1 MAKRNIVIIGA
12 GAAGLMAAV
21 TAAENGAAV
30 TVLEQNDRPG
40 RKIAATGNGKCNFT
54 NMEIPADA
62 YRGTHPE
69 FVRESLEQFPV
80 SRTIQ
85 FFEELGIFPV
95 NRRGCLYPRS
105 GQAQSITDVLCMKAR
120 SLGVKIKTNEKVTS
134 LSSGKK
140 EGHHIWKVHTEGWCY
155 ESDCVILANG
165 SKASSISGSNG
176 SGYVLAESL
185 GHKIIAPLPALVP
198 LKCKGK
204 KFSSWAGTRTEGR
217 ISVFSEGE
225 LLKEEQGELQLT
237 EYGVSGIPVF
247 QVSRYAAK
255 ALSEGKKVQAFLDFL
270 PDYKEDQVQ
279 SLLETRK
286 KQCPYKNQKELF
298 TGLFPEKLV
307 KVLFLQ
313 EDLVSAIKKFP
324 LTVTGTMP
332 LSQAQ
337 VCAGGVDTEEVSS
350 RTLESLL
357 CPGIFFAGELL
368 DIDGACG
375 GYNLQWAWASGAVSG
390 MYAAK
395 PYKTEKGGQDL

>member
-1 MAKRNIVIIGA
+1 MAKRNVVIIGA

-54 NMEIPADA
+54 NMEIPKDA

-69 FVRESLEQFPV
+69 FVREILEQFPV
-80 SRTIQ
+80 SHTIH

-95 NRRGCLYPRS
+95 NKRGCLYPRS

-120 SLGVKIKTNEKVTS
+120 HLGVKIKTNEKVTS

-155 ESDCVILANG
+155 EGDCVILANG
-165 SKASSISGSNG
+165 SKASSISGSDG
-176 SGYVLAESL
+176 SGYILAESL
-185 GHKIIAPLPALVP
+185 GHKIITPLPALVP

-204 KFSSWAGTRTEGR
+204 KFSSWAGTRTEGK
-217 ISVFSEGE
+217 ISVFSEGK

-255 ALSEGKKVQAFLDFL
+255 ALSQEKKVQAFLDFL
-270 PDYKEDQVQ
+270 PDYTEDQVGR
-279 SLLETRK
+279 LLEMRK
-286 KQCPYKNQKELF
+286 EQCPYKNQKELF

-313 EDLVSAIKKFP
+313 EDIISAIKKFP

-332 LSQAQ
+332 FSQAQ
-337 VCAGGVDTEEVSS
+337 VCAGGVATEEVNS

-390 MYAAK
+390 TYAAK
-395 PYKTEKGGQDL
+395 SYETEKGGKDL

>member
-1 MAKRNIVIIGA
+1 MAKRNLVVIGA

-21 TAAENGAAV
+21 TAAENGASV

-54 NMEIPADA
+54 NIEIPADA

-69 FVRESLEQFPV
+69 FVRDALEQFPV
-80 SRTIQ
+80 SQTLQ

-95 NRRGCLYPRS
+95 NRKGCLYPRS
-105 GQAQSITDVLCMKAR
+105 GQAQSITDVLCMKACA
-120 SLGVKIKTNEKVTS
+120 LGVKIKTNEKVTS
-134 LSSGKK
+134 LSREQKNGYN
-140 EGHHIWKVHTEGWCY
+140 IWKVHTEGWCY
-155 ESDCVILANG
+155 EGDCVILANG
-165 SKASSISGSNG
+165 SKASSISGSDG
-176 SGYVLAESL
+176 SGYTLAESL

-204 KFSSWAGTRTEGR
+204 KFSSWAGTRTEGK
-217 ISVFSEGE
+217 ISVFSEGK

-270 PDYKEDQVQ
+270 PDFTEEEVKE
-279 SLLETRK
+279 LLKTRK
-286 KQCPYKNQKELF
+286 EQCPYKNKKELF

-313 EDLVSAIKKFP
+313 EDLISAIKKFP
-324 LTVTGTMP
+324 LTITGTMP
-332 LSQAQ
+332 FSQAQ
-337 VCAGGVDTEEVSS
+337 VCAGGVNTAEVNSH
-350 RTLESLL
+350 TLESLF

-390 MYAAK
+390 TYAAK
-395 PYKTEKGGQDL
+395 SCEPEKGGTDL